1 LRFELQL
8 IEGFM
13 TISNKIAIDGKDYK
27 VLAGGYMRGSR
38 PPKTVRR
45 GVLGNTI
52 VSMGPGSAERPVK
65 ARLWVPYA
73 PTSPFGSLADLE
85 VAALKFSVSYTDH
98 ITNDSSKWGSG
109 TFNITILNMD
119 PAHFYDAPRPE
130 PGYIVEIEWTKV
142 LS

>member
-1 LRFELQL
+1 
-8 IEGFM
+8 M
-13 TISNKIAIDGKDYK
+13 TISNKITIDGRDYK

-73 PTSPFGSLADLE
+73 PEEYSPFGSLADLE
-85 VAALKFSVSYTDH
+85 VAVLKPSVSYTDH
-98 ITNDSSKWGSG
+98 ITNDPGRWGSG
-109 TFNITILNMD
+109 TFNITILNMEI
-119 PAHFYDAPRPE
+119 AHFYDAPRPE